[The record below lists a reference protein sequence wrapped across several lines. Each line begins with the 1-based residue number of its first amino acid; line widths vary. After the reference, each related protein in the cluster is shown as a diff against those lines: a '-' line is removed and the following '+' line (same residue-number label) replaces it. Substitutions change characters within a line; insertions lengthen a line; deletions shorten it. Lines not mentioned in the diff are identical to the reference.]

1 MLKVEVIIK
10 VYYYI
15 KGALIIL
22 YNTIKINKLNFS
34 YIRT

>member
-1 MLKVEVIIK
+1 MIK

-22 YNTIKINKLNFS
+22 YNTIRVNKFNLS